1 MSQNGLV
8 FALTSLESENLPE
21 GLGAQLAEPTL
32 VISAVM
38 VVGEPGEGVVVGGG
52 GGAGLL
58 DDELDDE
65 LDDVR
70 VLDKDVEVV
79 DLSKVV
85 VPKGGLFVTA
95 FGTGTLRT

>member
-1 MSQNGLV
+1 MLSQNGLV
-8 FALTSLESENLPE
+8 FALTSLASENLPE

-58 DDELDDE
+58 DDELDD
-65 LDDVR
+65 VR

>member
-8 FALTSLESENLPE
+8 FALTSLASENLPE

-58 DDELDDE
+58 DDELDD
-65 LDDVR
+65 VR